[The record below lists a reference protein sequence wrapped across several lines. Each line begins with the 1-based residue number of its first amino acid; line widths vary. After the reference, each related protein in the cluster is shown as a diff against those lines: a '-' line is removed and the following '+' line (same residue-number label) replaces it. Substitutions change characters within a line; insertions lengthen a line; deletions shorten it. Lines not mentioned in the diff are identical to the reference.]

1 MKTEQ
6 EEMLESLF
14 KKQEG
19 KVIPGT
25 EYWEALVEFSEVC
38 FNQLMSKENP
48 KVADIHSF
56 IAAAYHYGREQGEK
70 YAKWLQSEIDKL
82 HKED

>member
-1 MKTEQ
+1 MKIIQ
-6 EEMLESLF
+6 QEMLESFF

-25 EYWEALVEFSEVC
+25 EYMEALTEFSKVC
-38 FNQLMSKENP
+38 LDQLIGKEKP
-48 KVADIHSF
+48 KVADVHSF

-70 YAKWLQSEIDKL
+70 YGKWLQSEINKLDK
-82 HKED
+82 KG

>member
-1 MKTEQ
+1 MKTIQ
-6 EEMLESLF
+6 QEMLESFF

-25 EYWEALVEFSEVC
+25 EYMEALTEFSKVC
-38 FNQLMSKENP
+38 LDQLIGKEKP
-48 KVADIHSF
+48 KVADVHSF

>member
-1 MKTEQ
+1 MKTSQ
-6 EEMLESLF
+6 DEMIASLF

-19 KVIPGT
+19 KVIAGT
-25 EYWEALVEFSEVC
+25 EYWGALTEFSKVC
-38 FNQLMSKENP
+38 FDQLMGKENP

-70 YAKWLQSEIDKL
+70 YGMWLQSEINKL
-82 HKED
+82 DKED

>member
-38 FNQLMSKENP
+38 FNQLMSKEKP
-48 KVADIHSF
+48 KVADVHSF

-70 YAKWLQSEIDKL
+70 YAKWFQSEIDKL